1 MRELCFKILERL
13 RALEWIP
20 RLVVRTTIGFMFF
33 GSGLNKLRELEEF
46 IAYFE
51 SLGIPLASFQAPM
64 VATIE
69 CIAGIALLFGVA
81 TRIAAVALSGIMV
94 VAMATVIIPDILQK
108 DAGGFAFLLD
118 FFYSSEW
125 LLFGILA
132 WIVFVGPR
140 KVSLDHLLAQKFPA
154 PS

>member
-1 MRELCFKILERL
+1 MRELWFKILERL

-20 RLVVRTTIGFMFF
+20 RLVVRTTVGFMFF

-51 SLGIPLASFQAPM
+51 SLGIPLGSLQAPM

-81 TRIAAVALSGIMV
+81 TRLAAVALSGIMV
-94 VAMATVIIPDILQK
+94 VAIATVTIPDIFQK
-108 DAGGFAFLLD
+108 DAGSFALLLD
-118 FFYSSEW
+118 FFYASEW

-132 WIVFVGPR
+132 WLVFGGPG
-140 KVSLDHLLAQKFPA
+140 KVSVDHVLAQKFRTE
-154 PS
+154 S